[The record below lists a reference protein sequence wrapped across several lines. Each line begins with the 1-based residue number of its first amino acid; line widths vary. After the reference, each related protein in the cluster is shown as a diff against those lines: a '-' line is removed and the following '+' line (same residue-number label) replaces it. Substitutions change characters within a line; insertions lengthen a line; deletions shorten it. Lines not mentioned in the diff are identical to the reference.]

1 MRCMILVLITLVGL
15 APSSLLADGEEG
27 RQRRQPSLV
36 EHTSGCKVSIV
47 TGASSNHFRSLL
59 NLLDSLHEEIG
70 PSPHHNRDR
79 DSSNEQRGHGMDI
92 SVIVYDIGLLDRE
105 KQVLDQHLKGLGIR
119 AESRKFDFMAW
130 PPHVQDLDCR
140 AWKPI
145 IFHKALKDAD
155 TAIWMDAG
163 CLVSD
168 GALLLDAIEQTC
180 FGGKRRMRCLSGMSC
195 VGSSRVERGALL
207 VSFNG
212 LSGPLTHPWTRL
224 LLNCSD
230 EEDGTLSGRKQIAGT
245 AVAMTRSSE
254 AFQRLAVPWMMCA
267 SDPSCICPS
276 R

>member
-79 DSSNEQRGHGMDI
+79 DSSNEQRGNGMDI

-145 IFHKALKDAD
+145 IFHNALKDAD

-168 GALLLDAIEQTC
+168 GGPPARRPRANVLWRKTSNAMLVRDAMCWQQSRGTRRIAGELEWSIRAPHPSMDSIASELQRR
-180 FGGKRRMRCLSGMSC
+180 GGWH
-195 VGSSRVERGALL
+195 
-207 VSFNG
+207 
-212 LSGPLTHPWTRL
+212 PLR
-224 LLNCSD
+224 
-230 EEDGTLSGRKQIAGT
+230 EEADCGRSGRNDQIVGCIST
-245 AVAMTRSSE
+245 TR
-254 AFQRLAVPWMMCA
+254 
-267 SDPSCICPS
+267 CPLDDV
-276 R
+276 RQ